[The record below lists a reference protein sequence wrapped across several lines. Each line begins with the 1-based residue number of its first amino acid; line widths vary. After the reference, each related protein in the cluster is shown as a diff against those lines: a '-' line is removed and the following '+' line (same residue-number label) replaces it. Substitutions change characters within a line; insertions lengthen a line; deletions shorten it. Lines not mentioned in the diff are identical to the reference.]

1 MLHCLVVGEPLA
13 GNGCS
18 VEILE
23 RKRKLAMVHCCT
35 LAYEILRE
43 NYMEALDGWIGAFLK
58 DNVHDELMQHFRKN
72 IVRGEQIAHCQRNIA
87 RGEQIERFLRG
98 TVHDLF
104 EQTLSDPPKTLEE
117 NVKVSTLNQS
127 EVVCKDVVT
136 ITYQVE
142 LLVQYKSEVET

>member
-1 MLHCLVVGEPLA
+1 
-13 GNGCS
+13 
-18 VEILE
+18 
-23 RKRKLAMVHCCT
+23 
-35 LAYEILRE
+35 
-43 NYMEALDGWIGAFLK
+43 
-58 DNVHDELMQHFRKN
+58 
-72 IVRGEQIAHCQRNIA
+72 AHCQRNIA